1 MARNRVGYPQI
12 APWTWT
18 TPATQ
23 IIYSQDSET
32 AVNFSTTNDT
42 IGDAIVY
49 SGNDTIKDAFSVIN
63 NSVAK
68 DVYSSHFRA
77 KNNNSNYHKPSKA
90 TEKFVQNFRN
100 NVEKLKKEKQNKMEN
115 EKDDKDL

>member
-1 MARNRVGYPQI
+1 M
-12 APWTWT
+12 
-18 TPATQ
+18 
-23 IIYSQDSET
+23 
-32 AVNFSTTNDT
+32 NFSTTNDT

-49 SGNDTIKDAFSVIN
+49 SGDDTIKDAFSVIN

-77 KNNNSNYHKPSKA
+77 KNNNSNHHKPSKA

-100 NVEKLKKEKQNKMEN
+100 NVEKLKKEKQNEMEN
-115 EKDDKDL
+115 EE